1 MSANSTVHLESETI
15 IVSSHLIFYGSRA
28 TEELGNIVVAEI
40 DRMYNNANGKI
51 LFESIPF
58 TVAFKT
64 TFEVVSEYDATVLAL
79 NNRSS
84 MNNFIRIED
93 SNVTT
98 RSFMNLRGN
107 SGHWLTTDKLG
118 FSTTAPHEIGHGL
131 CLEHTETD
139 QRGFGPPDIM
149 AARGTLVDPQYQ
161 YDPKVPAGLK
171 VKGGTV
177 NPIYRVVKQRN
188 IDQMFAGVTFN
199 NYEANI
205 GEPFNLIYDAIGRRI
220 SLPPMWA

>member
-1 MSANSTVHLESETI
+1 MSAIATLQPESETV

-28 TEELGNIVVAEI
+28 SEELCQLVVAEI
-40 DRMYNNANGKI
+40 DRTYNAARGKI
-51 LFESIPF
+51 LFDSVPF
-58 TVAFKT
+58 AVAFKT
-64 TFEVVSEYDATVLAL
+64 TFEVVSENDAAVLAL

-131 CLEHTETD
+131 GLEHTETD
-139 QRGFGPPDIM
+139 QRGSGPPDIM

-161 YDPKVPAGLK
+161 YDPKIPAGL
-171 VKGGTV
+171 KGGTV

-188 IDQMFAGVTFN
+188 IDQMFAAVVFN
-199 NYEANI
+199 DYKANI
-205 GEPFNLIYDAIGRRI
+205 GEPFNLIYDVIGRRVA
-220 SLPPMWA
+220 LPPMWV